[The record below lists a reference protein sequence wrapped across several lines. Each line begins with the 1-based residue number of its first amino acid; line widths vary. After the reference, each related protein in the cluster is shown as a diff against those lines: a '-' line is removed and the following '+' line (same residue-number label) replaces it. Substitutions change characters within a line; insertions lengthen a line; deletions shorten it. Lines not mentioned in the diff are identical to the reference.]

1 MDFVDFLMFHFVLVI
16 VFGSFTVEFSYVVSV
31 IHVPYT
37 EPDLGMEPGLAH
49 HFFLQLL
56 NGVVSLRQF

>member
-1 MDFVDFLMFHFVLVI
+1 MDFVDFFMFHSVLVL
-16 VFGSFTVEFSYVVSV
+16 VFGSFTVELV
-31 IHVPYT
+31 ILFVPYT

-56 NGVVSLRQF
+56 NGVVSLRQFH